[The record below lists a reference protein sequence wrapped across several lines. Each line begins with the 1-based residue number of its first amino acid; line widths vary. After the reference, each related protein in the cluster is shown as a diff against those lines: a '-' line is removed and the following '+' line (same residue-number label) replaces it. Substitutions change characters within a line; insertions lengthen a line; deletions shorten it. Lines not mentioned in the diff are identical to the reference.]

1 MTDYIKA
8 IQDKSGIYHREAKNL
23 VSKFID
29 DATVTDGIVRW
40 NSNDNVP
47 PTDVLNLWQFMG
59 FNFDMDASL
68 VAQKADLQD
77 FLADYRANQPS
88 TPSAEERFEARA
100 ALGAGVEVVN
110 FITGRKFTT

>member
-1 MTDYIKA
+1 MTNYIKA
-8 IQDKSGIYHREAKNL
+8 IQDKSGVYHREAKNL

-47 PTDVLNLWQFMG
+47 PTDVLDLWKFMG

-68 VAQKADLQD
+68 VAQKADLQA
-77 FLADYRANQPS
+77 FLADYRANDTGP
-88 TPSAEERFEARA
+88 TDEDRFEARA
-100 ALGAGVEVVN
+100 AFGSGVEIVN
-110 FITGRKFTT
+110 CITGRKFTT